1 MQTEVRTKAN
11 TIEKNRNVV
20 KTAQALVASMN
31 PEGLSSTD
39 WRIDMTRKLQE
50 RIDLQQQR
58 DKLPR
63 TPTLKL
69 CLKSSSFSGF
79 SLPKHLLKGIA
90 DVIGALDKNLLS
102 DSQGVPHGAS

>member
-1 MQTEVRTKAN
+1 MQAEVRTKAN

-58 DKLPR
+58 DKLQQASFV
-63 TPTLKL
+63 L
-69 CLKSSSFSGF
+69 CIPAVKATMLLLQQSYI
-79 SLPKHLLKGIA
+79 LNLLLKR
-90 DVIGALDKNLLS
+90 V
-102 DSQGVPHGAS
+102 

>member
-58 DKLPR
+58 DKLQQASFV
-63 TPTLKL
+63 L
-69 CLKSSSFSGF
+69 CIPAVNATMLLLQQSYI
-79 SLPKHLLKGIA
+79 LNLVLKG
-90 DVIGALDKNLLS
+90 V
-102 DSQGVPHGAS
+102 